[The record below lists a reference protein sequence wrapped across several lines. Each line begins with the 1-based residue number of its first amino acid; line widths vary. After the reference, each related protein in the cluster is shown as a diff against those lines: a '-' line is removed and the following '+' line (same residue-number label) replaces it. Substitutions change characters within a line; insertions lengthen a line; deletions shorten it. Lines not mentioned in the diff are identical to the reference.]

1 VSAYVLVEVEV
12 QDPEVYAEYRPLAAE
27 SLAKHGGRYLVRG
40 GTTEVL
46 EGEWFPRVVVLE
58 FDNLEAAH
66 AWYHSDEYQAAVAL
80 RHESAKSRMIA
91 VEGVGTPA

>member
-12 QDPEVYAEYRPLAAE
+12 ENPDRYAEYRPLAAE

-46 EGEWFPRVVVLE
+46 EGEWYPRIVVLE
-58 FDNLEAAH
+58 FDSLEAAH
-66 AWYHSDEYQAAVAL
+66 AWYYSDEYQAAVAL
-80 RHESAKSRMIA
+80 RHDSAKSRMIA
-91 VEGVGTPA
+91 VEGAAP